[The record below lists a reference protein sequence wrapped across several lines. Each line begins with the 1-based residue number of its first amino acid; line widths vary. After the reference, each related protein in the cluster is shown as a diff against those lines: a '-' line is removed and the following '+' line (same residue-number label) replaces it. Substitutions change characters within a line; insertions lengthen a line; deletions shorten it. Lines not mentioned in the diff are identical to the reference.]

1 MSNKKRLIVAIS
13 GADGIQLAFCL
24 LRLLKDNDEIESHLV
39 ISKGAEKALGT
50 LNNIDAL
57 KAMADVVYDNE
68 DNRADIASGSYE
80 TIGMIVIPCS
90 MKTLSSIRNSYADG
104 LIARAADVCI
114 KEHRCLVLVTRE
126 SPLSAIHLDN
136 MAYLAR
142 LQSVFIMPPVLTY
155 YTGVNSLKDMEIQ
168 IVGRILNKFKIVV
181 TGYQTWNSKNKNL
194 SI

>member
-126 SPLSAIHLDN
+126 SPLSTIHLDN

-142 LQSVFIMPPVLTY
+142 LQNVFIMPPVLTY

>member
-142 LQSVFIMPPVLTY
+142 LQNVFIMPPVLTY